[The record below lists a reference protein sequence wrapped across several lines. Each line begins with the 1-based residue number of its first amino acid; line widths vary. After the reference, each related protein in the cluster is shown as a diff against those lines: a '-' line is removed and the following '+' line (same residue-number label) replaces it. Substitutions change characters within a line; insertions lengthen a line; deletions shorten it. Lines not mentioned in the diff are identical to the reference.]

1 MYVQINVI
9 VVLAQVAI
17 VAGNVRLYMVTK
29 VAIVAVIITN
39 WPAVPA
45 EVAMDVVDALVNAT
59 FMMALLAIALQIT
72 KNIM

>member
-9 VVLAQVAI
+9 VVLALLAL
-17 VAGNVRLYMVTK
+17 VAGNVHLYMVAQ

-39 WPAVPA
+39 WPVRPV
-45 EVAMDVVDALVNAT
+45 EVAMAVLNATLNAT
-59 FMMALLAIALQIT
+59 FMMVLLAIALQIT